1 MQRLYWALL
10 CTNSIE
16 GEMSD
21 SQSLMFVLYIV
32 FLHANQ
38 FGWSGFPWMTVL
50 SLVWLV
56 RFPLDDCIICFII
69 SLQTVAE
76 NSNSHQMTS
85 RQAID
90 FIVLKAQDFS

>member
-50 SLVWLV
+50 S
-56 RFPLDDCIICFII
+56 
-69 SLQTVAE
+69 
-76 NSNSHQMTS
+76 
-85 RQAID
+85 
-90 FIVLKAQDFS
+90 VLSFHFKRLRKTPIHTK